1 MEEIKIEP
9 IPVRTLDEI
18 NVFSAC
24 KIKLTPKMIK
34 IENDRMEKIKNIIP
48 RWSDG
53 FNVHIMSKEVKVPI
67 KFMVQ
72 NQMYNYKN
80 KF

>member
-1 MEEIKIEP
+1 
-9 IPVRTLDEI
+9 
-18 NVFSAC
+18 
-24 KIKLTPKMIK
+24 MIK

-53 FNVHIMSKEVKVPI
+53 FNVHIMSKDVKVPL